1 VLTDNQV
8 VHESK
13 VSDKQGA
20 LDDQRKDD
28 TKAPCRNEINR
39 KTTPRVAA
47 AACNNK
53 REREENTGYEYTKGD
68 YYGGEF
74 LRWQPFPTSAPYQ
87 QFRPSAPK
95 QFGGE
100 VYSHQWYDQR
110 DASSGNKKAKME
122 VPETKRFLKCCIPVA
137 LKKFLVARFDLWVRF
152 KKSIR
157 GCPANLEEVTEQ
169 EHLKAI
175 LQLIAN
181 SEADSAAYHNFILA
195 LGSDYKKFA
204 PQLPT
209 RIGGVPSGKKVS
221 RFTTGR
227 VNEIAS
233 KLGLQATSGLPP
245 PNHSLG
251 HNTLTERQ
259 ETTSGLPPPNL
270 LLGNEMVQQD
280 NVLGSECESI
290 VSLCNGIIGD
300 RLPSLNHSLG
310 NNALPVGQQQTAF
323 RLPPPNP
330 LLGNVMLQQGT
341 ILGSECES
349 IVSFCNGIIG
359 DSVSGPSVSETV
371 VGGGVVA
378 VGGSTNTGL
387 ALLFDAIT
395 ELDSTPDASTK

>member
-1 VLTDNQV
+1 V
-8 VHESK
+8 
-13 VSDKQGA
+13 
-20 LDDQRKDD
+20 
-28 TKAPCRNEINR
+28 
-39 KTTPRVAA
+39 
-47 AACNNK
+47 
-53 REREENTGYEYTKGD
+53 
-68 YYGGEF
+68 
-74 LRWQPFPTSAPYQ
+74 
-87 QFRPSAPK
+87 
-95 QFGGE
+95 
-100 VYSHQWYDQR
+100 
-110 DASSGNKKAKME
+110 
-122 VPETKRFLKCCIPVA
+122 
-137 LKKFLVARFDLWVRF
+137 
-152 KKSIR
+152 
-157 GCPANLEEVTEQ
+157 
-169 EHLKAI
+169 AI
-175 LQLIAN
+175 LQLIANN

-270 LLGNEMVQQD
+270 LLGNEMVQQET
-280 NVLGSECESI
+280 V
-290 VSLCNGIIGD
+290 
-300 RLPSLNHSLG
+300 
-310 NNALPVGQQQTAF
+310 
-323 RLPPPNP
+323 
-330 LLGNVMLQQGT
+330 
-341 ILGSECES
+341 LGSECES

-371 VGGGVVA
+371 LGGGVVA

-387 ALLFDAIT
+387 ALLFHAIT